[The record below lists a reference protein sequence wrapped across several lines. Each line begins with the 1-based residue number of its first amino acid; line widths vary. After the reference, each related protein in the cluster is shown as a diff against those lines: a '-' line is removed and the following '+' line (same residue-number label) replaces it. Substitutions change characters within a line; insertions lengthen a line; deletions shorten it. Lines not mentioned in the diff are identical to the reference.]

1 MASELCLSSTP
12 PGQKWHLDFHGFS
25 LGLEEICF
33 FNLSHFSLLFLFC
46 LQLNDMCLPTW
57 RMQCAS
63 CWSTGR
69 TLASMALPGS
79 LLNSEYECFA
89 GWAGPKEVLGS
100 RQDAW
105 TSRDDVVVM
114 TLGWIGWLSCPTCVG
129 TRACLWCSYFV
140 QWCVQWMVRTMVI
153 FWFIRYVCSLWFLF
167 VGFTF

>member
-25 LGLEEICF
+25 SGLEEICF

-57 RMQCAS
+57 RMQCAN

-79 LLNSEYECFA
+79 SLNSEYECFA

-105 TSRDDVVVM
+105 TSRDDVVVI
-114 TLGWIGWLSCPTCVG
+114 TLGWIGWLKLPNMCRNKSMPLVQ
-129 TRACLWCSYFV
+129 LLCSV
-140 QWCVQWMVRTMVI
+140 MVRTMVI
-153 FWFIRYVCSLWFLF
+153 FLFIRYVCSLWFLF